1 MSAPTSRRVDGSAT
15 LGQIWTMEAGMK
27 KRRIVVAMVL
37 VLLSGCAG
45 RTGSSALGESAFLT
59 AQAHCEKDRGTWHA
73 NLGVCEVCP

>member
-1 MSAPTSRRVDGSAT
+1 VSAPSSRRVDGSAT

-37 VLLSGCAG
+37 VLLSGCA
-45 RTGSSALGESAFLT
+45 RYSGSSALGESAFLT

>member
-1 MSAPTSRRVDGSAT
+1 MSAPSSRRVDGSAT

-37 VLLSGCAG
+37 VLLSGCA
-45 RTGSSALGESAFLT
+45 RYSGSSALGESAFLT

>member
-1 MSAPTSRRVDGSAT
+1 VSVPSSRSVDGSAT
-15 LGQIWTMEAGMK
+15 LEQIWAMEAAMK
-27 KRRIVVAMVL
+27 KRRIVAAMVL

>member
-1 MSAPTSRRVDGSAT
+1 MSVPSSRSVDGSAT
-15 LGQIWTMEAGMK
+15 LEQIWAMEAAMK

>member
-37 VLLSGCAG
+37 VLLSGCA
-45 RTGSSALGESAFLT
+45 RYSGSSALGESAFLT